1 MARRQ
6 RHHPGVTTRAEWRL
20 WAARVANGCGADWR
34 RGALWQSSAPT
45 GALLRAMRPS
55 HGWLRTAARHAAA
68 SHARLA
74 LVALLCGAWW
84 AAMESRVPP
93 TAVAARHV
101 AADAALAGGAGGD
114 EASDESASSDSGTDD
129 DDDDGGAAGIPGG
142 AGGGSGGGGDGGGG
156 AAAATPRPWG
166 AASWQEPRCGAC
178 GARSSALPVHLV
190 CGVVPGE
197 PPCPAARATRR
208 AFLGGAWRALGRAG
222 CAREY
227 ERTGGIGTYETLA
240 LLVGGRRGLPRDL
253 ALELAANF
261 AATWG
266 AWSAAERHR
275 RGPDTAA
282 PAAAAPR
289 RRR

>member
-1 MARRQ
+1 M
-6 RHHPGVTTRAEWRL
+6 
-20 WAARVANGCGADWR
+20 
-34 RGALWQSSAPT
+34 
-45 GALLRAMRPS
+45 
-55 HGWLRTAARHAAA
+55 
-68 SHARLA
+68 
-74 LVALLCGAWW
+74 
-84 AAMESRVPP
+84 
-93 TAVAARHV
+93 
-101 AADAALAGGAGGD
+101 GGAGGD
-114 EASDESASSDSGTDD
+114 EASDASASSDSGTDD
-129 DDDDGGAAGIPGG
+129 DDDDDGTAGIPGG
-142 AGGGSGGGGDGGGG
+142 AGGGSSGGGDGGSG

-166 AASWQEPRCGAC
+166 AAAWQEPRCGAC
-178 GARSSALPVHLV
+178 GARSSALPVHLA
-190 CGVVPGE
+190 CGVVTGE

-240 LLVGGRRGLPRDL
+240 LLIGERRGLPRDL

-275 RGPDTAA
+275 RRPDAAA